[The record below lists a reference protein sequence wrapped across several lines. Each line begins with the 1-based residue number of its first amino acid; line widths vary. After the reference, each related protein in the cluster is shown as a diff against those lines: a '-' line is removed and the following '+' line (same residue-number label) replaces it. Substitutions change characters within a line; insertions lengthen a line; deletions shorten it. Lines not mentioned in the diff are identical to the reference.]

1 MMNSTIS
8 FRRAGLGMML
18 AVLLHSGAAPVP
30 PAVAG
35 EGRGGALVTALAD
48 GSLHTLDGSP
58 LPRPGTGG
66 VLVVNFW
73 ATWCKPCKGEMP
85 LLDELHR
92 RLGETGGAVIAISI
106 DRKPERVSDFVA
118 ELGLGLPVCVDGPEG
133 LAERLDLEYLPYTF
147 VLDGAG
153 RILHEGAGGKGENW
167 AAVEETVDRLLAQ
180 DREPSSPE
188 TRGM

>member
-1 MMNSTIS
+1 MNVPVRSC
-8 FRRAGLGMML
+8 RAGLGAML
-18 AVLLHSGAAPVP
+18 AVVLLPGTAPVP
-30 PAVAG
+30 PAAAG
-35 EGRGGALVTALAD
+35 EGRGPALVTALAD

-58 LPRPGTGG
+58 LPVPGGGG

-73 ATWCKPCKGEMP
+73 ATWCKPCKSEMP
-85 LLDELHR
+85 LLDELNR
-92 RLGETGGAVIAISI
+92 RLGRSGGAVIAVSI
-106 DRKPERVSDFVA
+106 DRKPERVSDYVA
-118 ELGLGLPVCVDGPEG
+118 ELGLELPVCVDGPEG

-153 RILHEGAGGKGENW
+153 RILHEGEGGKGENW

-180 DREPSSPE
+180 EAESASPE